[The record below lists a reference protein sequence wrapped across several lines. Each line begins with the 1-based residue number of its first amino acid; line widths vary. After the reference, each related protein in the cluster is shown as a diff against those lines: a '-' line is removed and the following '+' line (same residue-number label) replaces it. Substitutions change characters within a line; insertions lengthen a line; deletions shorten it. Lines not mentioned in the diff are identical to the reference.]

1 MLREEKRNTRGDLRN
16 QEDTNRRHVTGDHH
30 GRTAG
35 KATLLVRA
43 VDEIFGRTGTRSL
56 PGWLGV

>member
-1 MLREEKRNTRGDLRN
+1 MI
-16 QEDTNRRHVTGDHH
+16 GDHH

-43 VDEIFGRTGTRSL
+43 VDDILGTHRFSS
-56 PGWLGV
+56 GA